1 MTPHEREERRRRDLQ
16 DLHRL
21 LPAKTKQISSL
32 ICLIKWLWLLATA
45 HLLWQHQ
52 TREFP
57 ISIPVYGL
65 TFAEGGVARSRFL
78 LIPALT
84 TACGDDGGY
93 WDLTVIVADFSTAQ
107 ECVYVYVSTLADKGR
122 ERGRGRATHN
132 LAGFSLKTSHA
143 LCCVCGFDCCT
154 CLSLRLC
161 GRIRLL
167 PHSINCVCV

>member
-1 MTPHEREERRRRDLQ
+1 MALAPGHSSPAVTTLNAGVSHFHSRCRLRVNSTER
-16 DLHRL
+16 
-21 LPAKTKQISSL
+21 
-32 ICLIKWLWLLATA
+32 
-45 HLLWQHQ
+45 
-52 TREFP
+52 
-57 ISIPVYGL
+57 
-65 TFAEGGVARSRFL
+65 GVARCRFL

-84 TACGDDGGY
+84 TACGDGGGY

-107 ECVYVYVSTLADKGR
+107 ECVCMCMSVWFSVCVNSRRHSGKER

-132 LAGFSLKTSHA
+132 LAGFSLKTLHV

-167 PHSINCVCV
+167 PHSINCVCRVNMQLTKWATAYAFGA